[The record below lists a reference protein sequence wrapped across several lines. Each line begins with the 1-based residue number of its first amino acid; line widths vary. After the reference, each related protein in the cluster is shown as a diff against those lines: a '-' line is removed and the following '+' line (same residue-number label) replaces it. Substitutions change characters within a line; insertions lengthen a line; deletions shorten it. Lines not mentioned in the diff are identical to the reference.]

1 MRLSSIPHTTLF
13 FLVGSRRY
21 NKAYNDYARALH
33 AQYPSLKFKG
43 GHYHPGQLKMALSQ
57 ALQLAFFGGLIVSM
71 VGKSFLPDP
80 YAKFLEANQMPILG
94 ACFMCN
100 VVAGNLLSTGAFEI
114 DYNGVLVYSK
124 IATGKFPQMDE
135 LRDALDAAMRVA
147 D

>member
-13 FLVGSRRY
+13 LLVGSRRY

-100 VVAGNLLSTGAFEI
+100 VLAGNLLNTGAFEI
-114 DYNGVLVYSK
+114 AFNGERIWSK
-124 IATGKFPQMDE
+124 METGRFPQMDE
-135 LRDALDAAMRVA
+135 LTQALEYAVTAQG
-147 D
+147 